1 MNELS
6 NRILTILDSKQISRT
21 EFAKELNVTQA
32 YVSKMINK
40 GAIPSDR
47 LIEDI
52 CEKFGVREEWLRFGT
67 GEMFSELTKDQELAA
82 FTAQLYKEDEHS
94 FKRRLVSVLSNL
106 SEDEWGLLAS
116 IAEKIAKEKD

>member
-6 NRILTILDSKQISRT
+6 DRILSILESKQISRT
-21 EFAKELNVTQA
+21 EFSKGLNVTQA

-40 GAIPSDR
+40 GAVPSDR

-52 CEKFGVREEWLRFGT
+52 CEKFGVKEEWLRYGT
-67 GEMFSELTKDQELAA
+67 GDMFSELTKDQELAA
-82 FTAQLYKEDEHS
+82 FTAQLYKEDESS
-94 FKRRLVSVLSNL
+94 FKRRLVSVLSSL
-106 SEDEWGLLAS
+106 SEDEWALLAD

>member
-1 MNELS
+1 MNDLS
-6 NRILTILDSKQISRT
+6 DRILILLNVEQISRT
-21 EFAKELNVTQA
+21 EFAKMLNVTQA

-52 CEKFGVREEWLRFGT
+52 CEKFNVREEWLRYGT
-67 GEMFSELTKDQELAA
+67 GEMHVRLTKDQEL
-82 FTAQLYKEDEHS
+82 TARLYKEEESS
-94 FKRRLVSVLSNL
+94 FKRRLISVLSNL

-116 IAEKIAKEKD
+116 IAEKIQKEKD

>member
-6 NRILTILDSKQISRT
+6 DRILGILESKQISRT

-40 GAIPSDR
+40 GAVPSDR

-52 CEKFGVREEWLRFGT
+52 CEKFGVKEEWLRYGT
-67 GEMFSELTKDQELAA
+67 GDMFSELTKDQELAA
-82 FTAQLYKEDEHS
+82 FTAQLYKEDESS
-94 FKRRLVSVLSNL
+94 FKRRLVSVLSSL
-106 SEDEWGLLAS
+106 SEDEWALLAD

>member
-1 MNELS
+1 MNDLS
-6 NRILTILDSKQISRT
+6 DRILILLNVEQISRT
-21 EFAKELNVTQA
+21 EFAKMLNVTQA

-52 CEKFGVREEWLRFGT
+52 CEKFNVREEWLRYGT
-67 GEMFSELTKDQELAA
+67 GEMHVRLTKDQELAE
-82 FTAQLYKEDEHS
+82 FTARLYKEEESS
-94 FKRRLVSVLSNL
+94 FKRRLISVLRNL

-116 IAEKIAKEKD
+116 IAEKIQKEKD

>member
-1 MNELS
+1 MNDLS
-6 NRILTILDSKQISRT
+6 DRILILLNVEQISRT
-21 EFAKELNVTQA
+21 EFAKMLNVTQA

-52 CEKFGVREEWLRFGT
+52 CEKFNVREEWLRYGT
-67 GEMFSELTKDQELAA
+67 GAMHVRLTKDQELAE
-82 FTAQLYKEDEHS
+82 FTARLYKEEESS
-94 FKRRLVSVLSNL
+94 FKRRLISVLSNL

-116 IAEKIAKEKD
+116 IAEKIQKEKD